1 MEDEILLEFIEL
13 FVHKIYVEISD
24 SWENM
29 YMILLLEFTGTV
41 VDYLGILPEKLVIL
55 GRKDASSVLSKPLQL
70 QKCVAFLG
78 ICQF

>member
-1 MEDEILLEFIEL
+1 
-13 FVHKIYVEISD
+13 
-24 SWENM
+24 M
-29 YMILLLEFTGTV
+29 YMILLLEFTGTVV

-55 GRKDASSVLSKPLQL
+55 GCKDASSVLSKPMQL